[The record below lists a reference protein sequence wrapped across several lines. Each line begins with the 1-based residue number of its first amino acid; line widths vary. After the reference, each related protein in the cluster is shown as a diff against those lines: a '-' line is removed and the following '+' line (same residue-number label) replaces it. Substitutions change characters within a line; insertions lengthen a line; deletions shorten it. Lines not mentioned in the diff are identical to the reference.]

1 MAEQYK
7 EVKDFNNG
15 TASMTLGNDNEGNHL
30 DLGTYVLRLDYE
42 AKNSLQACQ
51 LARKIIVGKRALIRK
66 STARGV
72 YNTTEQNSNANISTA
87 EKLASTCSFQVIVE
101 DRDSG
106 TRLAGIPLKIGF
118 GIGDDTVY
126 DANFN
131 YNDMVSKYNSSKK
144 LNREFVTN
152 SNGVATITFNVSD
165 FFNATNVDQIR
176 HTTSI
181 DTGNDTYKH
190 TIYVRL
196 DGTTNRANNDN
207 YVRAIGYV
215 PCVLG
220 NVPVRAESIIVYPE
234 VNGYKVCGGGYMGV
248 GVRLH
253 YDFIYQGN
261 NISPNWSDYPSSNR
275 IVKNGSIYMMAS
287 NDGETF
293 TKIPADYYV
302 APYGEELTLNNAEVP
317 VPSDGLTV
325 FAFRNNKPFNFEGEI
340 WYRIM
345 YRGKVGTSE
354 GKTLKEFRVEVDPSY
369 PSEVAMNANIELYGE
384 EEPIYM
390 IAGSGRNVNVGV
402 YDEGDVT
409 NSTPLTHGSLDYTV
423 Q

>member
-51 LARKIIVGKRALIRK
+51 LARKVVVGKRALIKK

-72 YNTTEQNSNANISTA
+72 YNTTEQNNNSNISDA
-87 EKLASTCSFQVIVE
+87 DKLASVCTFQVIVQ
-101 DRDSG
+101 DKDSG

-118 GIGDDTVY
+118 GVGDDTIY
-126 DANFN
+126 DANFD
-131 YNDMVSKYNSSKK
+131 YNEMVAKYNQSKK
-144 LNREFVTN
+144 LNTVFTTN
-152 SNGVATITFNVSD
+152 SNGVATITFHVSD
-165 FFNATNVDQIR
+165 FFDSTDVDQIR

-196 DGTTNRANNDN
+196 DGTSDRANDDN

-220 NVPVRAESIIVYPE
+220 YVPVRAETIIIQPE
-234 VNGYKVCGGGYMGV
+234 VNGYKVCGGGYMAV

-261 NISPNWSDYPSSNR
+261 NISPNWEDYPTSNR
-275 IVKNGSIYMMAS
+275 IVKCGSIYMMVS
-287 NDGETF
+287 NDGENY
-293 TKIPADYYV
+293 TKLPENYY
-302 APYGEELTLNNAEVP
+302 ASQYGEEITLTNAEVP
-317 VPSDGLTV
+317 VPSDGQTV
-325 FAFRNNKPFNFEGEI
+325 LAFRNNKPFNFQGDI
-340 WYRIM
+340 WYKIM

-354 GKTLKEFRVEVDPSY
+354 GKTIREFKVEVDPSY
-369 PSEVAMNANIELYGE
+369 YSTIDMNANIELYGE
-384 EEPIYM
+384 EEPIMM

-409 NSTPLTHGSLDYTV
+409 NSTPLTHGSLEYNV
-423 Q
+423 E